1 MKLTNVEIA
10 SILEFS
16 KNISAVEGGNHY
28 VMTDGEM
35 LYFAAD
41 EKSARFL
48 MDKGCKLYAINGVVV
63 NA

>member
-1 MKLTNVEIA
+1 MKLTALEIKTT
-10 SILEFS
+10 LEISKAFS
-16 KNISAVEGGNHY
+16 TY

-35 LYFAAD
+35 LYPAAD